1 MLVAVTPGAVL
12 PPLLPLPLLA
22 AVLVLLLPPPLELA
36 LLLLLLPDD
45 PQAATASAAAT
56 ITPTYASDLVPGKLI
71 PLLLL
76 HTVGP
81 TGTARLSRRAES
93 N

>member
-12 PPLLPLPLLA
+12 PPLLPLLLLLA

-36 LLLLLLPDD
+36 LLLLPDD